1 MSVIINK
8 NTKVIVQGITGQQG
22 SFHTKLMKEYGTTIV
37 AGVTP
42 GKGGQFFEGI
52 PVFNSVREALEKHK
66 ADFTI
71 NFVPA
76 KFAKTAAL
84 DALDSKL
91 NSVIITE
98 GIPILDSIEI
108 MKNAKEKKLAV
119 IGPNCPG
126 LITPE
131 ECKIGIM
138 PSHIFKKG
146 NIGLVSRSG
155 TLTYEIIDQLTKNN
169 LGQSTAIG
177 IGGDPI
183 IGVDFIKALELFEKD
198 KETKK
203 IVLIGE
209 IGGDA
214 EERAAEFIKK
224 NVSKKVVAYI
234 AGRTA
239 PPGKRMGHAGAIIS
253 GNAGTA
259 DSKIKALENAGV
271 KVAKLPSEVVSL
283 LKE

>member
-119 IGPNCPG
+119 IGPNC
-126 LITPE
+126 
-131 ECKIGIM
+131 